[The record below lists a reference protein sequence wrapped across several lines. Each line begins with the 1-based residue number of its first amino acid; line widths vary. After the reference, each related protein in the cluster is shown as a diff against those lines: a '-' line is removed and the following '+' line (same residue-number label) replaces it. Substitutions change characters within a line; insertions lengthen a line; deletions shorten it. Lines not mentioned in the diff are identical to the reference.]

1 MSPLVFAALLLFI
14 ALALAVLEMFV
25 PSGGVLGVLA
35 ALSAAA
41 GVVVAYYYGGVLTG
55 TLFLGAVAIAVP
67 ALLAVAVQ
75 VWPHT
80 PICRSVLIALPET
93 EEEVLPN
100 DSERQRLKALVG
112 RRGTARSDMLPS
124 GAVQIDKHTYDA
136 VADGMAIDAGQP
148 VQVVA
153 VRMNCLVVRPAAEI
167 EEPPSPTSDP
177 LSQPIESLGL
187 DPLEPLA

>member
-1 MSPLVFAALLLFI
+1 MSPLVFAAVLLFF

-35 ALSAAA
+35 ALAAAA
-41 GVVVAYYYGGVLTG
+41 GVVIAYYFGGVLAG

-67 ALLAVAVQ
+67 VLLAVAVQ

-80 PICRSVLIALPET
+80 PIGRSVLIALPES
-93 EEEVLPN
+93 EEDVLP
-100 DSERQRLKALVG
+100 DDAERQRLKNLIG

-124 GAVQIDKHTYDA
+124 GAVQIDKHVYDA
-136 VADGMAIDAGQP
+136 VADGMAIDAGQA

-153 VRMNCLVVRPAAEI
+153 VRMNCLVVRRAAGVEDQ
-167 EEPPSPTSDP
+167 PSSATDP
-177 LSQPIESLGL
+177 LSQPIENLGL
-187 DPLEPLA
+187 DPLDPLS